1 MGCGTHHSFS
11 CSPPTS
17 SSSLLVYILLFEFIF
32 IMKVIT
38 PFLALA
44 TVAHAHYNF
53 PSIISGTTTTPA
65 WQYVRQW
72 TGYYTF
78 NPVTN
83 VASPDI
89 RCNVNGSTAFAP
101 STLSIAAGS
110 TVGFSANPDIYHP
123 GPLLVYMAKVPAG
136 STAANFDGSGAV
148 WFKIFEQGPK
158 FGGQALS
165 WPTDS
170 TSQPHS

>member
-1 MGCGTHHSFS
+1 
-11 CSPPTS
+11 
-17 SSSLLVYILLFEFIF
+17 
-32 IMKVIT
+32 MKFPT

-44 TVAHAHYNF
+44 TVAQAHYNF
-53 PSIISGTTTTPA
+53 PSMISGSTTTPA
-65 WQYVRQW
+65 WSHVRQW

-78 NPVTN
+78 DPVQD
-83 VASPDI
+83 VSSLDI

-101 STLSIAAGS
+101 NTLSIAAGS

-136 STAANFDGSGAV
+136 KTAANFDGSGAV
-148 WFKIFEQGPK
+148 WFKIYQEGPT
-158 FGGQALS
+158 FGGQALV

-170 TSQPHS
+170 MSSLLLPLPTLTLNFY